1 MADAVYV
8 VDNGLKAIVDELV
21 TLSKYKHVA
30 WGTGATGALATDTA
44 MQTASAPTN
53 ATAVTGT
60 VSAVTTSTT
69 NDTYQVVATITAGS
83 TLAIREVGVLNQAT
97 LSGAVMFLHGTFDPI
112 NVNSGDSIE
121 FTIKAQ
127 LNQA

>member
-1 MADAVYV
+1 MADVVYV

-21 TLSKYKHVA
+21 TLSKYKYVA
-30 WGTGATGALATDTA
+30 WGTGVTGAVATDTA
-44 MQTASAPTN
+44 MQTASAPTT

-97 LSGAVMFLHGTFDPI
+97 ISGASMFLHGTFDPI